1 MPDQMCY
8 NMPTNETS
16 LAGNQFFVAHVSQ
29 SDNSHCGIK
38 SHSDRKL
45 VRETGLS

>member
-1 MPDQMCY
+1 MGGLCY
-8 NMPTNETS
+8 NIPTYETS
-16 LAGNQFFVAHVSQ
+16 LAGNQFFVAHASQ
-29 SDNSHCGIK
+29 SDNNCGIK

>member
-1 MPDQMCY
+1 MLDQMCY
-8 NMPTNETS
+8 NIPTNETS

-29 SDNSHCGIK
+29 SDNNCGIK